1 MNPSVIPC
9 LSYADAPKAIGWLCA
24 AFGFEKHLVV
34 PDANGGIAHSQL
46 TVPGGMIMVGSKR
59 PEQTGANGTIYV
71 VVKDPA
77 ALRARAAAAGADV
90 GELVE
95 HDYGGCGFPVSD
107 LEGTPWYF
115 GSYDPLDPAT
125 HAG

>member
-9 LSYADAPKAIGWLCA
+9 LSYADAPQAIDWLCA

-34 PDANGGIAHSQL
+34 PDEAGGIAHSQL
-46 TVPGGMIMVGSKR
+46 TVPGGVIMVSSTK
-59 PEQTGANGTIYV
+59 PDQTWTNGTLYV

-77 ALRARAAAAGADV
+77 ALRARAEAAGAKV

-95 HDYGGCGFPVSD
+95 HHYGGCGFPVSD

-115 GSYDPLDPAT
+115 GSYDPLDSAT
-125 HAG
+125 HAD